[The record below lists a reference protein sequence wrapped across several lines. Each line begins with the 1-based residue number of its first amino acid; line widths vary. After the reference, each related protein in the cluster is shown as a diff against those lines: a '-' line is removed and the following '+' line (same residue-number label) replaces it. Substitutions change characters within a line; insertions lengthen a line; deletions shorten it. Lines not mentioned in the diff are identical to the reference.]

1 MVTFSFSVSSHYKL
15 LQGIISG
22 FDAKNYRCID
32 IVFMFWLVQPKTEQ
46 TGTLLMNSYFQLGD
60 DEARIAIDRCIAEL
74 KTRKKTGSVAVADS
88 HGELV
93 GLLRMNGA
101 GLATATIA
109 TNKVFTTSRLRQ
121 PSGNLGKAAAEGGW
135 DVHYHGDSRYLGWE
149 GGAPVFFQGSCVGSV
164 AVSGLTGEEDFEIAQ
179 IGVAAILASLD

>member
-1 MVTFSFSVSSHYKL
+1 
-15 LQGIISG
+15 
-22 FDAKNYRCID
+22 
-32 IVFMFWLVQPKTEQ
+32 
-46 TGTLLMNSYFQLGD
+46 MNSYFQLGD
-60 DEARIAIDRCIAEL
+60 SQARIAIDACIAEL
-74 KTRKKTGSVAVADS
+74 EAREKAGSVAVGDS

-109 TNKVFTTSRLRQ
+109 ANKVFTSSRLRQ
-121 PSGNLGKAAAEGGW
+121 PSGDLGKAAAEEGW

-149 GGAPVFFQGSCVGSV
+149 GGAPVFYKGACVGSV

-179 IGVAAILASLD
+179 IGVAAILASVD